1 MSIKY
6 LLTLRKMNAQG
17 KVKFIKH
24 RIMLEPNVREVKE
37 LYIDENFIVYL
48 YSTSIPSQ
56 EGAAEAENG
65 LQQMGLTARFR
76 ALHHRCSMADERLP
90 EPMEAWVDIRSTQT
104 FQLLHSIQITQN
116 PTRSY
121 RSLVTSFHYSKGLF
135 LASLI
140 NGFLRV
146 WDVRSGLCVATISGL
161 TLRSSKFRF
170 VADNK
175 YLVGISRSEW
185 TDGLKVWDLQSVLS
199 GGVELNSS
207 VLWTLPRGVD
217 DSLPGCTN

>member
-1 MSIKY
+1 M
-6 LLTLRKMNAQG
+6 
-17 KVKFIKH
+17 
-24 RIMLEPNVREVKE
+24 
-37 LYIDENFIVYL
+37 
-48 YSTSIPSQ
+48 
-56 EGAAEAENG
+56 
-65 LQQMGLTARFR
+65 
-76 ALHHRCSMADERLP
+76 ALHHRGFMADERLP

-104 FQLLHSIQITQN
+104 FQLLHSIQICQN
-116 PTRSY
+116 PTHSY
-121 RSLVTSFHYSKGLF
+121 SLVTSFHYSKGLF

-161 TLRSSKFRF
+161 TLSSSKFRF

-207 VLWTLPRGVD
+207 VLWTLPIATDRECTDIVADEYQVYAFGRFTFRDENGVR
-217 DSLPGCTN
+217 LY